1 MDRYGVS
8 KLLEVIVVK
17 QLAAAMQAAGHPAD
31 EKIIVNT
38 VHPGLCQ
45 TELYRAIPFP
55 VNYPMNWGMRLAGRT
70 SEMGSRCLL
79 AGALAG
85 VESHGRYMENCVV
98 ADYAPIMNG
107 EEGEAMQVKVW
118 EELVSILEGIQPGIK
133 KLI

>member
-1 MDRYGVS
+1 MRTP
-8 KLLEVIVVK
+8 
-17 QLAAAMQAAGHPAD
+17 GHPD
-31 EKIIVNT
+31 NEKIIINT

-45 TELYRAIPFP
+45 TELYRSIPFP
-55 VNYPMNWGMRLAGRT
+55 FNYPMSFGMRVFGRT
-70 SEMGSRCLL
+70 SEMGSRCLM

-85 VESHGRYMENCVV
+85 DESHGRYMVNCVV

-118 EELVSILEGIQPGIK
+118 GELVTILEGVQPGIT